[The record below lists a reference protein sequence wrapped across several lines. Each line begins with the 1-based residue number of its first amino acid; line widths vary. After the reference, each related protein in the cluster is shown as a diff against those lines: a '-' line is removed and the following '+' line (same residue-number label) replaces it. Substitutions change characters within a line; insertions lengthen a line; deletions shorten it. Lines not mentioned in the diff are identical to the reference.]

1 MQDPD
6 VLPPVVEGE
15 TGGGV
20 DAVRLTTAAS
30 LAATVNNTAASIPPP
45 WITAIVPR

>member
-6 VLPPVVEGE
+6 VLPPELEGE

-20 DAVRLTTAAS
+20 DAVRPTTAVS
-30 LAATVNNTAASIPPP
+30 LAATVNNIVAFTPPP
-45 WITAIVPR
+45 WITATALP